1 MSRVGK
7 LNIPLP
13 KGVDFKIDGTAVTV
27 KGPKGTLSRALHPD
41 MTVTRSGEELV
52 VQRPSDAQAHRA
64 LHGTT
69 RAVVANMVT
78 GVTDGF
84 QRVLD
89 VVGTGYRAEQDG
101 KAILLYVGYS
111 HPVRYEPR
119 PGVTVDLED
128 RGRRI
133 IVRGIDLEVV
143 GQTAVEI
150 RSTRPPEPYKGKGIC
165 YAGERVRRKAG
176 KAGKVGK

>member
-1 MSRVGK
+1 MSRIGK
-7 LNIPLP
+7 MEINVPN
-13 KGVDFKIDGTAVTV
+13 GVDVKIDGAEVTV
-27 KGPKGTLSRALHPD
+27 KGPKGTLSQRIHPD
-41 MTVTRSGEELV
+41 MEIVRDGGVLTVR
-52 VQRPSDAQAHRA
+52 RPTDEQVHRA

-69 RAVVANMVT
+69 RAILANMVT

-84 QRVLD
+84 ERKLD

-101 KAILLYVGYS
+101 TAVLLFVGYS

-119 PGVTVDLED
+119 DGVTLELGD

-133 IVRGIDLEVV
+133 VVRGADKHDV

-150 RSTRPPEPYKGKGIC
+150 RGVRPPEPYKGKGIR
-165 YAGERVRRKAG
+165 YTDEHVRRKAG
-176 KAGKVGK
+176 KAGKVGN